1 MEYYIGI
8 DLGDKK
14 NNVCVLDKKGNI
26 IKEFEFENTPEAFCE
41 FLKPYKDSSIAIEAS
56 THSLWVNKLLVGMG
70 CKVYIANPRKIA
82 LISQNNMKTDKV
94 DARLLARLVRSD
106 PELLYPVT
114 ARDMTTQKDLTLI
127 KSRHALVKARC
138 GLISHVRGV
147 IKPFGIR
154 LPDDVTPD
162 NIHEKAKHILD
173 KEIFPAAKVF
183 LEAIKLITTKI
194 KVLDKQIASLIK
206 KKYPEAKKLQTINGV
221 GPITSITF
229 VLLMG
234 NPKRFK
240 KSRDVGAYLGLIPR
254 RDQSGEMDKSLSI
267 TKAGDNLMRTL
278 LVNCSH
284 YILGRFGKDNQLRR
298 HGLKIMGQDK
308 NKIRKKKAV
317 IAVSRKLVVLMHSM
331 LVSGEE
337 FKNKVI

>member
-1 MEYYIGI
+1 MKYYIGI
-8 DLGDKK
+8 DLGDK
-14 NNVCVLDKKGNI
+14 NNSVCVLDKNGKI
-26 IKEFEFENTPEAFCE
+26 INECNFENKPESFRE
-41 FLKPYKDSSIAIEAS
+41 FLKPFKDSSVAIEAS

-70 CKVYIANPRKIA
+70 IKVYIANPRKTA

-114 ARDMTTQKDLTLI
+114 ARDMSTQKDLTLI
-127 KSRHALVKARC
+127 KSRHSLVKAR
-138 GLISHVRGV
+138 GDLIRHLRGI

-154 LPDDVTPD
+154 FPDNVTPD
-162 NIHEKAKHILD
+162 NIHEEAKNILD
-173 KEIFPAAKVF
+173 KDFFPGSK
-183 LEAIKLITTKI
+183 AILGAI
-194 KVLDKQIASLIK
+194 KVLTIKIKELDKQVESTIK
-206 KKYPEAKKLQTINGV
+206 KKYPEAKNLQTINGV
-221 GPITSITF
+221 GPITSLTF

-240 KSRDVGAYLGLIPR
+240 KSRDVGAYLGLVPR
-254 RDQSGEMDKSLSI
+254 RDQSGDIDKSLHI

-298 HGLKIMGQDK
+298 HGLKIMGDGG

-337 FKNKVI
+337 FKNKIA